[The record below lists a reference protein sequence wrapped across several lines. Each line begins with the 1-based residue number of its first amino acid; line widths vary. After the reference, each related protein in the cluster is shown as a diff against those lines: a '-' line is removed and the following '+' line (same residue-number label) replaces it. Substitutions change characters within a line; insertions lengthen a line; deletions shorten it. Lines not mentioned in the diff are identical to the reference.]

1 LPSYGFKSLISV
13 YKDNN
18 QLLKAISWEA
28 TDMRVLFLVTLI
40 ICGALGT
47 AAGGQ
52 ETDIGASMPENQS
65 AFTAAV
71 PGSGGQQAGL
81 DEEHKQGQEQGQGQH
96 IGDSS
101 WMRNAED
108 AISATESD
116 SPEQSAATVQPA
128 AFKLDTVCG
137 ISLYDSRDDVVVKL
151 GQPSVIDKDEF
162 FADLEVYRY
171 EGLRVAFAGDFIQYV
186 DIDPTHGL
194 DIDGKP
200 VEATREALVKA
211 LGEPDYKAE
220 DGIVFQRDEALLK
233 LFLDPQTGKPQ
244 AISYYH
250 IATV

>member
-1 LPSYGFKSLISV
+1 
-13 YKDNN
+13 
-18 QLLKAISWEA
+18 
-28 TDMRVLFLVTLI
+28 MRVLFLVTLI

-52 ETDIGASMPENQS
+52 ETDIGASMPGNQPT
-65 AFTAAV
+65 FNY
-71 PGSGGQQAGL
+71 GQQN
-81 DEEHKQGQEQGQGQH
+81 E
-96 IGDSS
+96 DSL
-101 WMRNAED
+101 WMQDAED
-108 AISATESD
+108 AVSATESE
-116 SPEQSAATVQPA
+116 SPEQSAATAEPA

-137 ISLYDSRDDVVVKL
+137 ISLYDSRDDVIAKL
-151 GQPSVIDKDEF
+151 GEPSDIEKDEF
-162 FADLEVYRY
+162 FADLEIYRY

-186 DIDPTHGL
+186 DIDPAHGL

-220 DGIVFQRDEALLK
+220 DGLVFQRDEALLK

-244 AISYYH
+244 AVSYYH

>member
-1 LPSYGFKSLISV
+1 
-13 YKDNN
+13 
-18 QLLKAISWEA
+18 
-28 TDMRVLFLVTLI
+28 MRVLFLVTLI

-65 AFTAAV
+65 SFNH
-71 PGSGGQQAGL
+71 GQQN
-81 DEEHKQGQEQGQGQH
+81 E
-96 IGDSS
+96 DSL
-101 WMRNAED
+101 WMQDAED
-108 AISATESD
+108 AVSETESE
-116 SPEQSAATVQPA
+116 SPEQGAVTAEPA

-137 ISLYDSRDDVVVKL
+137 ISLYDSRDDVVAKL

-233 LFLDPQTGKPQ
+233 LFLDPKTGKPQ

>member
-1 LPSYGFKSLISV
+1 
-13 YKDNN
+13 
-18 QLLKAISWEA
+18 
-28 TDMRVLFLVTLI
+28 MRVLFLVTLI

-52 ETDIGASMPENQS
+52 ETDIGASMPENQPS
-65 AFTAAV
+65 F
-71 PGSGGQQAGL
+71 SY
-81 DEEHKQGQEQGQGQH
+81 EQVKE
-96 IGDSS
+96 DSS
-101 WMRNAED
+101 WMQDAEG
-108 AISATESD
+108 AVSATESE
-116 SPEQSAATVQPA
+116 SSEQSAATAEPA
-128 AFKLDTVCG
+128 TFKLETVCG
-137 ISLYDSRDDVVVKL
+137 ISLYDSREDVVAKL
-151 GQPSVIDKDEF
+151 GQPSEIDKDEF

-186 DIDPTHGL
+186 DIDPAHGL
-194 DIDGKP
+194 DIDGNP

-244 AISYYH
+244 AVSYYH